1 MTEIDNIEIDNI
13 EIDNIEIDLNAPI
26 YVFWHIFI
34 DEKGLSRG
42 KNIINRQFNKIQ
54 TSGLLDK
61 CDTLYIGYV
70 SSFDFPFEHIINH
83 PKVKILIKKEKG
95 CEGVTTTVLKEFCDK
110 QREES
115 LILYIHNRG
124 ISREENSPSEDW
136 TLMMEYFVIEK
147 WKNSINLLKN
157 KLTCGC
163 EMWSH
168 EDRIN
173 YNDFIFHYSGNFWWA
188 RSSYIKLLQYPT
200 FYNRYTESEDW
211 ILQLADHGISKEKF
225 GVLHRTSKE
234 RYQRGRVHSYIDRY
248 PFIYYKSGKE
258 VPDIEIDETL
268 FHGENC
274 RGL

>member
-1 MTEIDNIEIDNI
+1 MTEIDNI

-34 DEKGLSRG
+34 DGKGLSRG

-115 LILYIHNRG
+115 LI
-124 ISREENSPSEDW
+124 
-136 TLMMEYFVIEK
+136 
-147 WKNSINLLKN
+147 
-157 KLTCGC
+157 
-163 EMWSH
+163 
-168 EDRIN
+168 
-173 YNDFIFHYSGNFWWA
+173 FIF
-188 RSSYIKLLQYPT
+188 T
-200 FYNRYTESEDW
+200 
-211 ILQLADHGISKEKF
+211 
-225 GVLHRTSKE
+225 
-234 RYQRGRVHSYIDRY
+234 
-248 PFIYYKSGKE
+248 
-258 VPDIEIDETL
+258 IEEYHVKKIAHQKTG
-268 FHGENC
+268 H
-274 RGL
+274 